1 MPTVNRLWPD
11 PAPLD
16 DDGLFQAYE
25 LTREGPWLRVNFVS
39 SLDGAVESD
48 GFSRGLSTAVDQRVF
63 ALLRAHA
70 DAVMVGAGT
79 LRHEGYGPARTGPDL
94 LARRKAAGL
103 AEHPTLVIVSA
114 ALDLDPSRRV
124 FTEAPVRPIV
134 IAHADAPDD
143 RREALTSVA
152 DVITCSGSVVDLAV
166 AQTEL
171 ARRGL
176 AQVLCEGGPHLFG
189 SLVAADLVDELCLTV
204 SPLLTGAGAGRIV
217 AGAGRAEPL
226 PMRLGHLLESD
237 GTLLTRYT
245 RSSPS

>member
-11 PAPLD
+11 PALLD
-16 DDGLFQAYE
+16 DDGLFDAYG
-25 LTREGPWLRVNFVS
+25 LSRAGPWLRVNFVS

-48 GFSRGLSTAVDQRVF
+48 GYSRGLSNSVDQRVF
-63 ALLRAHA
+63 ALLRVHT

-79 LRHEGYGPARTGPDL
+79 LRHEGYGPARTAPEHM
-94 LARRKAAGL
+94 ARRQAAGL

-114 ALDLDPSRRV
+114 ALNLDPSRRV
-124 FTEAPVRPIV
+124 FAEAPVRPIV
-134 IAHADAPDD
+134 IAHAAAPED
-143 RREALTSVA
+143 RRDALAPVA
-152 DVITCSGSVVDLAV
+152 DVITCGESVVDLSV
-166 AQTEL
+166 ALAEL

-189 SLVAADLVDELCLTV
+189 SLLAADEVDELCLTV

-217 AGAGRAEPL
+217 AGPARPEPL
-226 PMRLGHLLESD
+226 GMRLAHLIESD

-245 RSSPS
+245 RT